1 VIDLPLESFALIAL
15 ALLVTLV
22 APSALSRGKLLVNR
36 PKLAI
41 ALWISALTVATLA
54 VLAGTGLLIR
64 VAIARSIQGEIDENW
79 VTSVAGS
86 ISAWLSLAI
95 LGVLGFRIIDAAH
108 DLWEERLAAIASLAP
123 LLREANLV
131 VAESTRIYVIESD
144 DVVLT
149 SMPFENAVLLSTAT
163 RDALDDSNAF
173 DAAIAHERAHLR
185 GKHSMLVFASRL
197 AMTAAGG
204 FRASQRFTQTIRIA
218 IELVADDE
226 AARLVTTQSL
236 TSALEILYP
245 DRDDIQARA
254 LRLRTR
260 AKEQ

>member
-64 VAIARSIQGEIDENW
+64 VAIARSIHGEIDEHW
-79 VTSVAGS
+79 ITSVAGS
-86 ISAWLSLAI
+86 LLAWLSLAI
-95 LGVLGFRIIDAAH
+95 LGILGFRIIDAAH
-108 DLWEERLAAIASLAP
+108 NLWEERRAAIAALAP
-123 LLREANLV
+123 LLRQSLFVEV
-131 VAESTRIYVIESD
+131 GSSRMYIIESD
-144 DVVLT
+144 NFVLT
-149 SMPFENAVLLSTAT
+149 SVPFDNAVLLSTAT

-185 GKHSMLVFASRL
+185 GNHSMLVFASRL

-226 AARLVTTQSL
+226 AVRLIDAQSL
-236 TSALEILYP
+236 ASALEILYP
-245 DRDDIQARA
+245 DRDDVRERI
-254 LRLRTR
+254 LRLRSRST
-260 AKEQ
+260 EQ